1 MLAAV
6 VIAIAGIA
14 NYAVYV
20 AGHDWFVQMPSIL
33 VVARNTLMVAAVL
46 LVGWVI
52 IPPSARKRSSEN
64 LLLVA
69 GVLFGLG
76 LAMQFRLGHD
86 APRQLT
92 NNEIESVRDSVRAA
106 MPRAAE
112 REVAVAARREILQRN
127 ATLRRSFEASRVDTR
142 LARSLE
148 DAYGP
153 TSQTRQ
159 VLEARVAAPMD
170 NPLLRFLPVVA
181 ACLVIGFFARTPLVS
196 TLAARWRQV
205 GFYGSLALCVLI
217 YLYISSVG
225 GIRGA
230 NFAPQ
235 ELLKLIVPVAWAG
248 FLIYY
253 RGAFLAET
261 RERFTASP
269 LALWLYIVALLT
281 LPLLVFVAMRDFGQF
296 LVFGVAQ
303 VLLLAWFT
311 RSALYLVLFTA
322 ALLVTS
328 VVLMGG
334 GLFGESIVTVL
345 AILVGAV
352 VVIAAL
358 ERFRR
363 RDALWTSASI
373 VLLGYTVLAYVAVQI
388 PAVQRM
394 LSTPRQR
401 FVLWADLYSRNGN
414 PSWWDHAR
422 QIVEALYAFD
432 AGGLFG
438 RGLGRGSPF
447 LIPKASSDFIFAA
460 MGEELGLVGALM
472 IVLGF
477 VALAAIGLR
486 IARDLGKESF
496 GGLLVAGYTMLLLAQ
511 SLVHITGTMNLLP
524 MTGITLPLVSSGLS
538 SLVVAWAMVGG
549 IIGISTGD
557 VASAQKFVIRTDKM
571 RSHTPRTTDRNSL

>member
-1 MLAAV
+1 MKRAIAFPILALL
-6 VIAIAGIA
+6 VIAITAVA

-20 AGHDWFVQMPSIL
+20 AGQEWFVQTPSIL
-33 VVARNTLMVAAVL
+33 VVARNVLAVAAVL
-46 LVGWVI
+46 LVGWAV

-86 APRQLT
+86 APRQLS
-92 NNEIESVRDSVRAA
+92 NDEIAAVRDSVTAS
-106 MPRAAE
+106 MPRGDEAAIAQATR
-112 REVAVAARREILQRN
+112 REVLTRN
-127 ATLRRSFEASRVDTR
+127 SFLRRSFDASRVDTR

-148 DAYGP
+148 DTYGP
-153 TSQTRQ
+153 TAATDSILSTREQ
-159 VLEARVAAPMD
+159 APMD
-170 NPLLRFLPVVA
+170 NPLFRFFPVIAAIVA
-181 ACLVIGFFARTPLVS
+181 IGFFARTPLVP
-196 TLAARWRQV
+196 TLAARWKLV

-217 YLYISSVG
+217 YLYINSVG

-235 ELLKLIVPVAWAG
+235 ELLKLVVPVAWAG

-261 RERFTASP
+261 RERFTSSP
-269 LALWLYIVALLT
+269 LVLWLYIVALLT

-296 LVFGVAQ
+296 LVFGIAQ

-311 RSALYLVLFTA
+311 RSALYLILFLA

-334 GLFGESIVTVL
+334 SLFGESLITVL
-345 AILVGAV
+345 SILVGSV
-352 VVIAAL
+352 IVIAAL

-363 RDALWTSASI
+363 RDALWTSASL
-373 VLLGYTVLAYVAVQI
+373 VLVGYTVLAYIAVQL

-401 FVLWADLYSRNGN
+401 FVLWADLYARNGN
-414 PSWWDHAR
+414 ASWWDHSR
-422 QIVEALYAFD
+422 QIVEALYSLD
-432 AGGLFG
+432 AGGIFG
-438 RGLGRGSPF
+438 RGLGRGTPF
-447 LIPKASSDFIFAA
+447 LIPKASSDFIFSAF
-460 MGEELGLVGALM
+460 GEELGMVGAVL

-477 VALAAIGLR
+477 GTLATVGLR

-496 GGLLVAGYTMLLLAQ
+496 GGLLAAGYTMLIVAQ

-524 MTGITLPLVSSGLS
+524 MTGITLPLVSAGMS
-538 SLVVAWAMVGG
+538 SLVVAWAMLGAIVGL
-549 IIGISTGD
+549 STAEE
-557 VASAQKFVIRTDKM
+557 ASAHRFVIRQDLAK
-571 RSHTPRTTDRNSL
+571 RKG

>member
-1 MLAAV
+1 MKRAIAFPILALL
-6 VIAIAGIA
+6 VIAITAVA

-20 AGHDWFVQMPSIL
+20 AGNEWFVQTPSML
-33 VVARNTLMVAAVL
+33 VVLRNILAVAAVL
-46 LVGWVI
+46 GVGWAI
-52 IPPSARKRSSEN
+52 IPTSARRRSSEN

-86 APRQLT
+86 APRQLS
-92 NNEIESVRDSVRAA
+92 NDEILAVGDSVAAA
-106 MPRAAE
+106 MPRADPQNISLAT
-112 REVAVAARREILQRN
+112 RHEVIARN
-127 ATLRRSFEASRVDTR
+127 SALRRSFDASRIDTR

-148 DAYGP
+148 DTYGP
-153 TSQTRQ
+153 TAATDSILT
-159 VLEARVAAPMD
+159 AREPAPMD
-170 NPLLRFLPVVA
+170 NPLLRLLPVLAAIVA
-181 ACLVIGFFARTPLVS
+181 IGFFARTPLVP
-196 TLAARWRQV
+196 TLAARWRLV

-217 YLYISSVG
+217 YLYISSSG

-235 ELLKLIVPVAWAG
+235 ELLKLVVPVAWAG

-261 RERFTASP
+261 RERFTSSP
-269 LALWLYIVALLT
+269 LVLWLYIVALLT

-296 LVFGVAQ
+296 LVFGIAQ

-311 RSALYLVLFTA
+311 RSPLYLILFLA

-334 GLFGESIVTVL
+334 TLFGESLLTVL
-345 AILVGAV
+345 AIVLGSVI
-352 VVIAAL
+352 VIAAL

-363 RDALWTSASI
+363 RDALWTSASL
-373 VLLGYTVLAYVAVQI
+373 VLVAYTALAFVAVQI

-401 FVLWADLYSRNGN
+401 FLLWADLYARKGNG
-414 PSWWDHAR
+414 SWWDHAR
-422 QIVEALYAFD
+422 QIVESLFAFD
-432 AGGLFG
+432 AGGILG
-438 RGLGRGSPF
+438 RGIGRGSPF
-447 LIPKASSDFIFAA
+447 LIPKASSDFIFASIA
-460 MGEELGLVGALM
+460 EELGLLGALM

-477 VALAAIGLR
+477 GAIATIGLR

-496 GGLLVAGYTMLLLAQ
+496 GGLLAAGYVMLIVAQ
-511 SLVHITGTMNLLP
+511 ALVHITGTMNLLP
-524 MTGITLPLVSSGLS
+524 MTGITLPLVSAGMS
-538 SLVVAWAMVGG
+538 SLVVAWAMMGAIVGLSSG
-549 IIGISTGD
+549 EDAGT
-557 VASAQKFVIRTDKM
+557 KRFVIRQDLARRK
-571 RSHTPRTTDRNSL
+571 SA